1 MTNYCIY
8 LKNRPKG
15 NWQLV
20 SIAISPEAVS
30 FNIDELS
37 KKAKKEGKEY
47 FEIGFQ
53 VFESDLHIPE
63 FLTSLKDQKLMYN

>member
-1 MTNYCIY
+1 MIHGIY
-8 LKNRPKG
+8 LKSRPKG

-30 FNIDELS
+30 FDIDKLAE
-37 KKAKKEGKEY
+37 KAKKEGKEY
-47 FEIGFQ
+47 FELGFQ

-63 FLTSLKDQKLMYN
+63 FLKELKDQKLMYN

>member
-1 MTNYCIY
+1 MIHGIY

-15 NWQLV
+15 NWQLI

-30 FNIDELS
+30 TDINELI
-37 KKAKKEGKEY
+37 KKAKKDGKEY
-47 FEIGFQ
+47 FEVGFQ

-63 FLTSLKDQKLMYN
+63 FLKSLKDQKLTYN